1 MPLGLGLAL
10 PTVVI
15 VELLTVLQR
24 VAVALVGL
32 GAAVAPV
39 GICISKV
46 PLPRL
51 HPYSWAPMRK
61 QRGDL
66 QGTGLL

>member
-1 MPLGLGLAL
+1 M
-10 PTVVI
+10 VI
-15 VELLTVLQR
+15 MELLTVLQR

-51 HPYSWAPMRK
+51 HPYSWAQMRK
-61 QRGDL
+61 QRRLARDRPPVGRTAL
-66 QGTGLL
+66 EFGI

>member
-1 MPLGLGLAL
+1 M
-10 PTVVI
+10 
-15 VELLTVLQR
+15 ELLTVLQR

-51 HPYSWAPMRK
+51 HSYSWAPMRK